1 MTTKM
6 NQPDLAQA
14 LNVATANVFVIDSDL
29 QIEFC
34 NRQALQS
41 CKQLQQALASVGLS
55 VNQLVGSPLERVVG
69 SAANQLQQAAGGAWS
84 CQVELG
90 DETLKFDGNAMQGED
105 GSFSGAVVT
114 WEIVST
120 ALEKSALADEQG
132 KLVDAMSSQ
141 QAVIEFDLSGIVQT
155 ANSNFCSALGY
166 SLAEIRGQ
174 HHRQFVTPQHA
185 ESPEYR
191 EFWAKLNRGEADSG
205 EYLRIAK
212 GGREVWIHATY
223 FPITNDSGK
232 PVKVVKFA
240 VDITKQKLQ
249 SEKANESGKLVAAV
263 GQQQAII
270 EFDLEGNVVTANDN
284 FCAALGYSLGE
295 IQGKHHRTFVTPA
308 YAASPEYREFWAKL
322 NRGESDTGDYLRICK
337 GGREL
342 WINATYFPLT
352 DESGKPVKVVKFAT
366 DITAQRNNVVAAK
379 RSSDAM
385 NAVATNILVCDDSFN
400 IIYGNEKSTATL
412 RYLDSILN
420 EKFGVRADQVVGGSI
435 DRFHKDAS
443 HQRALLVALRGRNH
457 TAEFQLADQ
466 VLSLSA
472 SGLFDAAGNFSGAVV
487 NWEVITEQKKQEA
500 DIAARAEAEASA
512 ADELRQKVD
521 SLLNVVEEAAK
532 GDLTAEHTVDGED
545 PIGQLG
551 GGLRRMITDLRSIIV
566 QIKEGAEQFSAS
578 AGTISNASS
587 SLSEA
592 SQTNAATVE
601 EMTASVDQLTESIGM
616 IAQNAS
622 DANSIADETSRRAG
636 AGGEAVD
643 RSITAMKEINRS
655 SEQISE
661 IIQVISEI
669 ASQTNLLALNA
680 AIEAARAGEHG
691 LGFAVV
697 ADEVRKLAERSS
709 EAAKQITGLIR
720 ESTNRVVE
728 GTKLSEETGQ
738 ALKQII
744 EGVTSTAESISQIAS
759 ATDEQSATAQE
770 VGRAIQNVAKLT
782 ENNSG
787 NATDM
792 AASAEELSAQA
803 IALKELVRR
812 FKI

>member
-1 MTTKM
+1 MATKM
-6 NQPDLAQA
+6 NKSDLAQA
-14 LNVATANVFVIDSDL
+14 LDVAAANVLVVDGDL
-29 QIEFC
+29 EVEFC
-34 NRQALQS
+34 NRQAIESLQAIAP
-41 CKQLQQALASVGLS
+41 ALAAQGL
-55 VNQLVGSPLERVVG
+55 NPQQVVG
-69 SAANQLQQAAGGAWS
+69 NPLSKLAGGDTASLATTANTAWTT
-84 CQVELG
+84 EADFGGERLAFRANRMLNDDG
-90 DETLKFDGNAMQGED
+90 DFL
-105 GSFSGAVVT
+105 GAVVSFEVVT
-114 WEIVST
+114 GQDQEAQLQNERAI
-120 ALEKSALADEQG
+120 
-132 KLVDAMSSQ
+132 LVDAMASK
-141 QAVIEFDLSGIVQT
+141 QAVIEFNLDGT
-155 ANSNFCSALGY
+155 
-166 SLAEIRGQ
+166 
-174 HHRQFVTPQHA
+174 
-185 ESPEYR
+185 
-191 EFWAKLNRGEADSG
+191 
-205 EYLRIAK
+205 
-212 GGREVWIHATY
+212 
-223 FPITNDSGK
+223 
-232 PVKVVKFA
+232 
-240 VDITKQKLQ
+240 
-249 SEKANESGKLVAAV
+249 
-263 GQQQAII
+263 II
-270 EFDLEGNVVTANDN
+270 TANDN
-284 FCAALGYSLGE
+284 FCAALGYSLSE
-295 IQGKHHRTFVTPA
+295 IQGKHHRTFVTPD
-308 YAASPEYREFWAKL
+308 YAASAEYLAFWAKL
-322 NRGESDTGDYLRICK
+322 NRGEQDSGDYLRLAK
-337 GGREL
+337 GGREI
-342 WINATYFPLT
+342 WINATYFPVT
-352 DESGKPVKVVKFAT
+352 DDAGVPVKVVKFAT
-366 DITAQRNNVVAAK
+366 DITAQRRAQVEAK
-379 RSSDAM
+379 RSADAM
-385 NAVATNILVCDDSFN
+385 NAVATNILVCDADFN
-400 IIYGNEKSTATL
+400 IIYGNEKSSNTL
-412 RYLDSILN
+412 RQLEAVMMDN
-420 EKFGVRADQVVGGSI
+420 FGVRADQVVGGSI
-435 DRFHKDAS
+435 DRFHKDPS
-443 HQRALLVALRGRNH
+443 HQRKLIQSLKGRNH
-457 TAEFQLADQ
+457 TAEFGLADQ
-466 VLSLSA
+466 TISLSA
-472 SGLFDAAGNFSGAVV
+472 SGLYNSDGEFSGAVV
-487 NWEVITEQKKQEA
+487 NWELITDQKRMEQEIKDRA
-500 DIAARAEAEASA
+500 SAEAEAA
-512 ADELRQKVD
+512 KALRQKVD
-521 SLLNVVEEAAK
+521 TLLHVVEDAAK
-532 GDLTAEHTVDGED
+532 GDLTTTHDVAGSD

-551 GGLRRMITDLRSIIV
+551 EGLKTMITDLRSIIV

-601 EMTASVDQLTESIGM
+601 EMTASVDQLTESIRM

-720 ESTNRVVE
+720 ESTQRVVE

-759 ATDEQSATAQE
+759 ATDEQSATAEE

-803 IALKELVRR
+803 VAMKELVRR

>member
-1 MTTKM
+1 
-6 NQPDLAQA
+6 
-14 LNVATANVFVIDSDL
+14 
-29 QIEFC
+29 
-34 NRQALQS
+34 
-41 CKQLQQALASVGLS
+41 
-55 VNQLVGSPLERVVG
+55 
-69 SAANQLQQAAGGAWS
+69 
-84 CQVELG
+84 
-90 DETLKFDGNAMQGED
+90 
-105 GSFSGAVVT
+105 
-114 WEIVST
+114 
-120 ALEKSALADEQG
+120 
-132 KLVDAMSSQ
+132 
-141 QAVIEFDLSGIVQT
+141 
-155 ANSNFCSALGY
+155 
-166 SLAEIRGQ
+166 
-174 HHRQFVTPQHA
+174 
-185 ESPEYR
+185 
-191 EFWAKLNRGEADSG
+191 
-205 EYLRIAK
+205 
-212 GGREVWIHATY
+212 
-223 FPITNDSGK
+223 FPITDESGK

-240 VDITKQKLQ
+240 TDITAEKQRAV
-249 SEKANESGKLVAAV
+249 KANESGKLVEAV
-263 GQQQAII
+263 SQQQAVI
-270 EFDLEGNVVTANDN
+270 EFDLAGNVVTANGN
-284 FCAALGYSLGE
+284 FCSALGYSLGE
-295 IQGKHHRTFVTPA
+295 IQGKHHRVFVAPE
-308 YAASPEYREFWAKL
+308 YAASSEYREFWAKL
-322 NRGESDTGDYLRICK
+322 NRGEPDSGDYLRICK
-337 GGREL
+337 GGGEL
-342 WINATYFPLT
+342 WINATYFPIT

-366 DITAQRNNVVAAK
+366 DITAQ
-379 RSSDAM
+379 
-385 NAVATNILVCDDSFN
+385 
-400 IIYGNEKSTATL
+400 
-412 RYLDSILN
+412 
-420 EKFGVRADQVVGGSI
+420 
-435 DRFHKDAS
+435 
-443 HQRALLVALRGRNH
+443 
-457 TAEFQLADQ
+457 
-466 VLSLSA
+466 
-472 SGLFDAAGNFSGAVV
+472 
-487 NWEVITEQKKQEA
+487 KQHEA
-500 DIAARAEAEASA
+500 DTIARAESDSKSA
-512 ADELRQKVD
+512 DDLRQKVD
-521 SLLNVVEEAAK
+521 SLLHVVEEAAK

-601 EMTASVDQLTESIGM
+601 EMTASVDQLTESIRM

-720 ESTNRVVE
+720 ESTQRVVE

-759 ATDEQSATAQE
+759 ATDEQSATAGE

-803 IALKELVRR
+803 VALKELVRR
-812 FKI
+812 FTI

>member
-1 MTTKM
+1 MTT
-6 NQPDLAQA
+6 NTSSLDLVQA
-14 LNVATANVFVIDSDL
+14 LNVATANVLVIDADL

-34 NRQALQS
+34 NRQAMQS
-41 CKQLQQALASVGLS
+41 SGQIGAALATVGLS
-55 VNQLVGSPLERVVG
+55 SNQLVGSSFERLV
-69 SAANQLQQAAGGAWS
+69 GGAAQQLKQSMNGGWS

-90 DETLKFDGNAMQGED
+90 DEVLAFKGNAMSDSD
-105 GSFSGAVVT
+105 GLFSGAVVS
-114 WEIVST
+114 WEVVTESLKSNAT
-120 ALEKSALADEQG
+120 AAEQR
-132 KLVDAMSSQ
+132 KLVEAMSGQ
-141 QAVIEFDLSGIVQT
+141 QAVIEFDMAGNV
-155 ANSNFCSALGY
+155 ANANANFCSTVGY
-166 SLAEIRGQ
+166 
-174 HHRQFVTPQHA
+174 T
-185 ESPEYR
+185 
-191 EFWAKLNRGEADSG
+191 
-205 EYLRIAK
+205 
-212 GGREVWIHATY
+212 
-223 FPITNDSGK
+223 
-232 PVKVVKFA
+232 
-240 VDITKQKLQ
+240 
-249 SEKANESGKLVAAV
+249 
-263 GQQQAII
+263 
-270 EFDLEGNVVTANDN
+270 
-284 FCAALGYSLGE
+284 LGE
-295 IQGKHHRTFVTPA
+295 IKGKHHSMFVKPD
-308 YAASPEYREFWAKL
+308 YAASLEYREFWAKL
-322 NRGESDTGDYLRICK
+322 NRGESDSGDYLRVSK
-337 GGREL
+337 SGREI
-342 WINATYFPLT
+342 WINATYFPIT
-352 DESGKPVKVVKFAT
+352 DEAGVPVKVVKFAT
-366 DITAQRNNVVAAK
+366 DITEQRAASANAK

-385 NAVATNILVCDDSFN
+385 NAVATNILVCDSSFN
-400 IIYGNEKSTATL
+400 IIYGNEKSAVTL
-412 RYLDSILN
+412 RQLDAVLS

-435 DRFHKDAS
+435 DRFHKDKS
-443 HQRALLVALRGRNH
+443 HQRNLLQTLRGRNH
-457 TAEFQLADQ
+457 TAEFDLADQ
-466 VLSLSA
+466 VVSLSA
-472 SGLFDAAGNFSGAVV
+472 SGLFDDAGEFAGAVV
-487 NWEVITEQKKQEA
+487 NWELVTDQKRLEQ
-500 DIAARAEAEASA
+500 DIANRAAAEAA
-512 ADELRQKVD
+512 AAEELRKKVD
-521 SLLNVVEEAAK
+521 TLLTVVEDAAQ
-532 GDLTAEHTVDGED
+532 GDLTTEHTVDGED
-545 PIGQLG
+545 PVGQLG
-551 GGLRRMITDLRSIIV
+551 AGLTRMITDLRSIIV

-601 EMTASVDQLTESIGM
+601 EMTASVDQLTESIRM

-636 AGGEAVD
+636 AGGDAVD

-720 ESTNRVVE
+720 ESTQRVVE

-759 ATDEQSATAQE
+759 ATDEQSATAEE

-803 IALKELVRR
+803 VAMKELVRR

>member
-1 MTTKM
+1 MTTKT
-6 NQPDLAQA
+6 NGPDLAQA
-14 LNVATANVFVIDSDL
+14 LNVATTNVFVVDADL

-34 NRQALQS
+34 NRQAMQTCNQMGAALQS
-41 CKQLQQALASVGLS
+41 AGLAA
-55 VNQLVGSPLERVVG
+55 NQLVGSSFERLVG
-69 SAANQLQQAAGGAWS
+69 NAAEQLKQSGNNGWS
-84 CQVELG
+84 CQAELG
-90 DETLKFDGNAMQGED
+90 DEVLFCQGNAMTDDD
-105 GSFSGAVVT
+105 GNFAGAVVS
-114 WEIVST
+114 WELVT
-120 ALEKSALADEQG
+120 ASLKDQQLASEQH

-141 QAVIEFDLSGIVQT
+141 QAVIEFDLSGTI
-155 ANSNFCSALGY
+155 
-166 SLAEIRGQ
+166 
-174 HHRQFVTPQHA
+174 
-185 ESPEYR
+185 
-191 EFWAKLNRGEADSG
+191 
-205 EYLRIAK
+205 
-212 GGREVWIHATY
+212 
-223 FPITNDSGK
+223 
-232 PVKVVKFA
+232 
-240 VDITKQKLQ
+240 
-249 SEKANESGKLVAAV
+249 
-263 GQQQAII
+263 
-270 EFDLEGNVVTANDN
+270 VTANDN
-284 FCAALGYSLGE
+284 FCNALGYSLGE
-295 IQGKHHRTFVTPA
+295 IQGKHHRQFVTPEF
-308 YAASPEYREFWAKL
+308 AASAEYREFWAKL
-322 NRGESDTGDYLRICK
+322 NRGESDSGDYLRLAK
-337 GGREL
+337 GGREI
-342 WINATYFPLT
+342 WINATYFPIT
-352 DESGKPVKVVKFAT
+352 DDTGKPVKVIKFAT
-366 DITAQRNNVVAAK
+366 DITEQKEAAATAK

-385 NAVATNILVCDDSFN
+385 NAVATNILVCDENFN
-400 IIYGNEKSTATL
+400 IIYGNEKSYSTL
-412 RYLDSILN
+412 RYLDSIMSEN
-420 EKFGVRADQVVGGSI
+420 FGVRADQVVGGSI
-435 DRFHKDAS
+435 DRFHRDAS
-443 HQRALLVALRGRNH
+443 HQRNLLASLRGRNH
-457 TAEFQLADQ
+457 TAEFKLADET
-466 VLSLSA
+466 VSLSA
-472 SGLFDAAGNFSGAVV
+472 SGLFNEKGDFSGAIV
-487 NWEVITEQKKQEA
+487 NWELVTEQKKMEQ
-500 DIAARAEAEASA
+500 DIADRAAAEAQQAE
-512 ADELRQKVD
+512 ELRQKVD
-521 SLLNVVEEAAK
+521 SLLAVVEEAAK

-545 PIGQLG
+545 PVGQLG

-601 EMTASVDQLTESIGM
+601 EMTASVDQLTESIRM

-636 AGGEAVD
+636 AGGDAVD

-720 ESTNRVVE
+720 ESTQRVVE

-759 ATDEQSATAQE
+759 ATDEQSATAEE

-803 IALKELVRR
+803 VAMKELVRR

>member
-1 MTTKM
+1 MTTKT
-6 NQPDLAQA
+6 NGPDLAQA
-14 LNVATANVFVIDSDL
+14 LNVATTNVFVVDADL

-34 NRQALQS
+34 NRQAMQTCS
-41 CKQLQQALASVGLS
+41 HMTAALASAGVQA
-55 VNQLVGSPLERVVG
+55 NQLVGTSLTTLAG
-69 SAANQLQQAAGGAWS
+69 SAAEQLKQSGNSGWS
-84 CQVELG
+84 CQAQVG
-90 DETLKFDGNAMQGED
+90 DEILLLQGNAMTDDD
-105 GSFSGAVVT
+105 GNFAGAVVS
-114 WEIVST
+114 WELVT
-120 ALEKSALADEQG
+120 ASLKGQQLANEEH
-132 KLVDAMSSQ
+132 KLVDAMSAQ
-141 QAVIEFDLSGIVQT
+141 QAVIEFDLAGIVQT
-155 ANSNFCSALGY
+155 ANENFCNAMGYAL
-166 SLAEIRGQ
+166 S
-174 HHRQFVTPQHA
+174 
-185 ESPEYR
+185 
-191 EFWAKLNRGEADSG
+191 
-205 EYLRIAK
+205 
-212 GGREVWIHATY
+212 
-223 FPITNDSGK
+223 
-232 PVKVVKFA
+232 
-240 VDITKQKLQ
+240 
-249 SEKANESGKLVAAV
+249 
-263 GQQQAII
+263 
-270 EFDLEGNVVTANDN
+270 
-284 FCAALGYSLGE
+284 E
-295 IQGKHHRTFVTPA
+295 IQGKHHRHFVSA
-308 YAASPEYREFWAKL
+308 EYAASPEYREFWARL
-322 NRGESDTGDYLRICK
+322 NRGESDSGDYQRVAK
-337 GGREL
+337 GGREI
-342 WINATYFPLT
+342 WINATYFPIT
-352 DESGKPVKVVKFAT
+352 DETGKPVKVVKFAT
-366 DITAQRNNVVAAK
+366 DITEQKKAAADAR

-385 NAVATNILVCDDSFN
+385 NAVATNILVCDADFN
-400 IIYGNEKSTATL
+400 ITYGNEKSQSTL
-412 RYLDSILN
+412 RYLDSVMAEN
-420 EKFGVRADQVVGGSI
+420 FGVRADQVVGGSI
-435 DRFHKDAS
+435 DRFHKDPS
-443 HQRALLVALRGRNH
+443 HQRSLLQSLRGRNH
-457 TAEFQLADQ
+457 TAEFKLADET
-466 VLSLSA
+466 VSLSA
-472 SGLFDAAGNFSGAVV
+472 SGLFDENGEFAGAIV
-487 NWEVITEQKKQEA
+487 NWELVTEQKKMEQ
-500 DIAARAEAEASA
+500 DIADRAQAEAHA
-512 ADELRQKVD
+512 AEQLREKVD
-521 SLLNVVEEAAK
+521 SLLAVVEEAAK
-532 GDLTAEHTVDGED
+532 GDLTAEHNVDGDD
-545 PIGQLG
+545 PVGQLG
-551 GGLRRMITDLRSIIV
+551 SGLRRMIGDLRGIIV

-601 EMTASVDQLTESIGM
+601 EMTASVDQLTESIRM

-636 AGGEAVD
+636 AGGDAVD

-720 ESTNRVVE
+720 ESTQRVVE

-759 ATDEQSATAQE
+759 ATDEQSATAEE

-803 IALKELVRR
+803 VAMKELVRR

>member
-1 MTTKM
+1 MTTNETK
-6 NQPDLAQA
+6 PDYLQA
-14 LNVATANVFVIDSDL
+14 LNVATANVFVVDSDL
-29 QIEFC
+29 RIEFC
-34 NRQALQS
+34 NRQAMQS
-41 CKQLQQALASVGLS
+41 CNELQQALASVGLS
-55 VNQLVGSPLERVVG
+55 ANQLVGSPLSRIAG
-69 SAANQLQQAAGGAWS
+69 DAASQLRQANGTAWTAEV
-84 CQVELG
+84 QLG
-90 DETLKFDGNAMQGED
+90 DETLSLQGNAMHGDD
-105 GSFSGAVVT
+105 GSFQGAVVT
-114 WEIVST
+114 WEAVTTS
-120 ALEKSALADEQG
+120 LAAKAKAGEHQ
-132 KLVDAMSSQ
+132 KLVDAMSSE
-141 QAVIEFDLSGIVQT
+141 QAVIEFDLQ
-155 ANSNFCSALGY
+155 
-166 SLAEIRGQ
+166 
-174 HHRQFVTPQHA
+174 
-185 ESPEYR
+185 
-191 EFWAKLNRGEADSG
+191 
-205 EYLRIAK
+205 
-212 GGREVWIHATY
+212 
-223 FPITNDSGK
+223 
-232 PVKVVKFA
+232 
-240 VDITKQKLQ
+240 
-249 SEKANESGKLVAAV
+249 
-263 GQQQAII
+263 
-270 EFDLEGNVVTANDN
+270 GNIVTANDN
-284 FCAALGYSLGE
+284 FCAALGYSLQE
-295 IQGKHHRTFVTPA
+295 IQGKHHRMFVTPEL
-308 YAASPEYREFWAKL
+308 AASSAYQEFWAKL
-322 NRGESDTGDYLRICK
+322 RRGESDSGDYLRIK
-337 GGREL
+337 KDGGEI
-342 WINATYFPLT
+342 WINATYFPIT
-352 DESGKPVKVVKFAT
+352 DENGHPCKVVKFAT
-366 DITAQRNNVVAAK
+366 DITQQRADQAGAK
-379 RSSDAM
+379 RSADAM
-385 NAVATNILVCDDSFN
+385 NAVATNILVCDAEFN
-400 IIYGNEKSTATL
+400 IIYGNEKSAHTL
-412 RYLDSILN
+412 RYLDSVMA

-443 HQRALLVALRGRNH
+443 HQRNLLQGLRGRNH
-457 TAEFQLADQ
+457 TAEFKLGEET
-466 VLSLSA
+466 LSLSA
-472 SGLFDAAGNFSGAVV
+472 SGLFDADGNFSGAVV
-487 NWEVITEQKKQEA
+487 NWELITEQKRMEA
-500 DIAARAEAEASA
+500 EIAARAEAEAKS

-521 SLLNVVEEAAK
+521 TLLSVVEQAAK

-601 EMTASVDQLTESIGM
+601 EMTASVDQLTESIRM

-720 ESTNRVVE
+720 ESTQRVVE

-744 EGVTSTAESISQIAS
+744 DGVTSTAESISQIAS
-759 ATDEQSATAQE
+759 ATDEQSATAGE

-803 IALKELVRR
+803 VAMKELVRR
-812 FKI
+812 FTI

>member
-1 MTTKM
+1 MTTKVK
-6 NQPDLAQA
+6 QPDLSQA

-34 NRQALQS
+34 NRQAVQA
-41 CKQLQQALASVGLS
+41 CNQLQQVLGNAGIA
-55 VNQLVGSPLERVVG
+55 VNQLVGLSLNRLVG
-69 SAANQLQQAAGGAWS
+69 AAATQLRQTGHAPWQ
-84 CQVELG
+84 CHVELG
-90 DETLKFDGNAMQGED
+90 GEILEFHGNAMHDEG
-105 GSFSGAVVT
+105 GNFSGAVVT
-114 WEIVST
+114 WEVATKAQQS
-120 ALEKSALADEQG
+120 KQVADQQR
-132 KLVDAMSSQ
+132 KLVDAMSSR
-141 QAVIEFDLSGIVQT
+141 QAMIEFDLSGIVVT
-155 ANSNFCSALGY
+155 ANDNFCNTLGY
-166 SLAEIRGQ
+166 TLGEIKGK
-174 HHRQFVTPQHA
+174 HHRQFVAPTYA
-185 ESPEYR
+185 DSPDYR

-205 EYLRIAK
+205 QYLRIAK
-212 GGREVWIHATY
+212 GGREVWIEATY
-223 FPITNDSGK
+223 FPITDDSGK
-232 PVKVVKFA
+232 AVKV
-240 VDITKQKLQ
+240 I
-249 SEKANESGKLVAAV
+249 
-263 GQQQAII
+263 
-270 EFDLEGNVVTANDN
+270 
-284 FCAALGYSLGE
+284 
-295 IQGKHHRTFVTPA
+295 
-308 YAASPEYREFWAKL
+308 
-322 NRGESDTGDYLRICK
+322 
-337 GGREL
+337 
-342 WINATYFPLT
+342 
-352 DESGKPVKVVKFAT
+352 KFAT
-366 DITAQRNNVVAAK
+366 DITSQREAAATAK
-379 RSSDAM
+379 RAADAM
-385 NAVATNILVCDDSFN
+385 NAVATNILVCDESFN
-400 IIYGNEKSTATL
+400 IIYGNQKSASTL
-412 RYLDSILN
+412 RYLDSVLS
-420 EKFGVRADQVVGGSI
+420 EKFGMRSDQVVGGSI
-435 DRFHKDAS
+435 DRFHVNPA
-443 HQRALLVALRGRNH
+443 HQRGLLQTLRGRNH
-457 TAEFQLADQ
+457 TAEFQLAKE
-466 VLSLSA
+466 VVSLSA
-472 SGLFDAAGNFSGAVV
+472 SGLFDANGNFAGAVV
-487 NWEVITEQKKQEA
+487 NWELVTEAKRLEA
-500 DIAARAEAEASA
+500 EIKARAEAEARA
-512 ADELRQKVD
+512 ADDLRKKVD
-521 SLLNVVEEAAK
+521 TLLHVVEEAAK
-532 GDLTAEHTVDGED
+532 GDLTAEHTVSGED

-601 EMTASVDQLTESIGM
+601 EMTASVDQLTESIRM

-720 ESTNRVVE
+720 ESTQRVVE
-728 GTKLSEETGQ
+728 GTKLSVETGQ

-770 VGRAIQNVAKLT
+770 VARAIQNVAKLT

-803 IALKELVRR
+803 IAMKELVRR

>member
-114 WEIVST
+114 WEIVSVVI
-120 ALEKSALADEQG
+120 EKRALAAEQG

-141 QAVIEFDLSGIVQT
+141 QAVIEFDLSGIVLT

-166 SLAEIRGQ
+166 SLAEIKGQ

-223 FPITNDSGK
+223 FPITDDSGK

-240 VDITKQKLQ
+240 VDITNQKLQ
-249 SEKANESGKLVAAV
+249 SSKANESGKLVAAV
-263 GQQQAII
+263 
-270 EFDLEGNVVTANDN
+270 GNVVTANDN

-295 IQGKHHRTFVTPA
+295 IQGKHHRTFVAPA

-337 GGREL
+337 GGREI
-342 WINATYFPLT
+342 WINATYFPIT

-366 DITAQRNNVVAAK
+366 DITAQRNNASEAK
-379 RSSDAM
+379 RSADAM
-385 NAVATNILVCDDSFN
+385 DAVATNILVCDDSFN
-400 IIYGNEKSTATL
+400 IIYGNEKSAATL
-412 RYLDSILN
+412 RTLDAVLSD
-420 EKFGVRADQVVGGSI
+420 KFGVRADQVVGGSI
-435 DRFHKDAS
+435 DRFHKDKS
-443 HQRALLVALRGRNH
+443 HQRSLLVALRGRNH
-457 TAEFQLADQ
+457 TAEFQLANE

-487 NWEVITEQKKQEA
+487 NWEVITAQKKQEA
-500 DIAARAEAEASA
+500 DIAARAEAESVA
-512 ADELRQKVD
+512 ADDLRQKVD

-532 GDLTAEHTVDGED
+532 GDLTAEHTVDGDD
-545 PIGQLG
+545 PVGQLG

-601 EMTASVDQLTESIGM
+601 EMTASVDQLTESIRM

-720 ESTNRVVE
+720 ESTQRVVE
-728 GTKLSEETGQ
+728 GTKLSEDTGQ

-759 ATDEQSATAQE
+759 ATDEQSATAGE
-770 VGRAIQNVAKLT
+770 VARAIQNVAKLT

-812 FKI
+812 FTI